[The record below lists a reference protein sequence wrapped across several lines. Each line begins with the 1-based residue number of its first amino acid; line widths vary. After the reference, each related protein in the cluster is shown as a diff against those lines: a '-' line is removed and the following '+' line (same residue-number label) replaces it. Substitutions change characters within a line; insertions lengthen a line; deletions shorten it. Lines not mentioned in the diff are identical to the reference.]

1 MTTTEKK
8 IKRDTLVQKVS
19 KAVCHKA
26 TDITF
31 KVFTNRIKGSMID
44 EDALIFFMTG
54 DSLKMHQGTDQ

>member
-1 MTTTEKK
+1 MTTTEKKK

-44 EDALIFFMTG
+44 EDALIVTG